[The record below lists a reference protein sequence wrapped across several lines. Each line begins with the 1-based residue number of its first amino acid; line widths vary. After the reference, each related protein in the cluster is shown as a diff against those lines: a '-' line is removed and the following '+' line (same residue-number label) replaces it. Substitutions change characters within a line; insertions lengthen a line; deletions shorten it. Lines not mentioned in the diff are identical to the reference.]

1 MRDRQRAS
9 GYLNLPGSLILNQAS
24 PAETPISLQKQA
36 CDRIALMSFE
46 TLYRSRLFLR
56 LFASTAVVLCLS
68 FAGVYFL
75 AVPYLQATVER
86 REAESA
92 RAILEIAYEQL
103 DLVHHSLERYRARV
117 LAEKRQQLRS
127 LIKALAVR
135 ADVLDKQVRNGRLTP
150 ALARQML
157 LEEIA
162 RTRPG
167 KDEYVFT
174 IGHDRTVLSHPEP
187 AWQGQDAAKAVDPDG
202 IQVAH
207 RTLDLARAEGEGF
220 FTYRWPRLGESK
232 PVEKMAFV
240 MDIPAFRMAIAT
252 ALFIGDIDGQVDARR
267 NEFFREL
274 RVSLNKIRIARTG
287 YLYIYD
293 RSGILLSHPSP
304 SLEGRSVATI
314 IDRRSSKPILDILNA
329 SSDATEPARYIWDM
343 PSDPGNFAY
352 EKVAWVR
359 YQKALDWHIA
369 ASVYQDEL
377 NETAITLRNRMLG
390 VLSLLLAVALGLVFL
405 LSRRMTAPLK
415 QLLDTTRQVTAGDLA
430 ARSPL
435 VQPDEIGAVSDAFNA
450 MLDRLQSV
458 VARLDDKNQVL
469 NATVGQLQRAMDEL
483 HITQDRLARTQRLAA
498 LGIVVDGIAHELNT
512 PLGIAVNTASLIN
525 AKVLKL
531 AGQIETG
538 IKRSELTNE
547 LQQLQEAAEL
557 LERNLHRAAG
567 LIENFK
573 DMSIDTK
580 RHEHTRFALDT
591 LVAGLCLQA
600 APNLPPQLT
609 LSHDIPPGLT
619 LEGYPELLKQV
630 ILQLIDNAR
639 QHGFEAR
646 TAGSICLSAKTSD
659 TGGVDL
665 SIRDDGIGI
674 APEIMDRI
682 FDPFF
687 TTKMGRG
694 GTGIGLSTVHNIVT
708 IALGGD
714 ITADSA
720 PGRGST
726 FILHLPLRTA

>member
-1 MRDRQRAS
+1 M
-9 GYLNLPGSLILNQAS
+9 SL
-24 PAETPISLQKQA
+24 
-36 CDRIALMSFE
+36 E

-56 LFASTAVVLCLS
+56 LFASTAMVLCLA
-68 FAGVYFL
+68 FVGVYFL
-75 AVPYLQATVER
+75 AVPFIQATVER
-86 REAESA
+86 REAEAA
-92 RAILEIAYEQL
+92 RAILDVAFDQL
-103 DLVHHSLERYRARV
+103 DLVHHGLERYRARV

-135 ADVLDKQVRNGRLTP
+135 ADVLDKQIRNGKLTS
-150 ALARQML
+150 AQAQQLL

-167 KDEYVFT
+167 KDEYVFA
-174 IGHDRTVLSHPEP
+174 ISYDQTVLSHPDP
-187 AWQGQDAAKAVDPDG
+187 AWQGQDAAKAVDPTG
-202 IQVAH
+202 MSVAR

-240 MDIPAFRMAIAT
+240 MDIPAFKMVIAT
-252 ALFIGDIDGQVDARR
+252 ALFIGDIDGQVEARR
-267 NEFFREL
+267 DEFFREL

-293 RSGILLSHPSP
+293 RSGLLLIHPSP

-314 IDRRSSKPILDILNA
+314 IDRRSGKPILDVLNA
-329 SSDATEPARYIWDM
+329 CSDGVEPARYIWDT
-343 PSDPGNFAY
+343 PSDPGNFVY

-359 YQKALDWHIA
+359 YQKGLDWHIA

-377 NETAITLRNRMLG
+377 NETATTVRNRMLG
-390 VLSLLLAVALGLVFL
+390 VLSLLLAVALCFVFL

-415 QLLDTTRQVTAGDLA
+415 QLLDTTRQVASGDLA

-435 VQPDEIGAVSDAFNA
+435 AQPDEIGTVSDAFNA

-458 VARLDDKNQVL
+458 VAKLDDKNQVL
-469 NATVGQLQRAMDEL
+469 NATVDQLQRAMDEL
-483 HITQDRLARTQRLAA
+483 HMTQDRLARTQRLAA

-512 PLGIAVNTASLIN
+512 PLGVAVNTASLIN

-538 IKRSELTNE
+538 IKRSEMANE
-547 LQQLQEAAEL
+547 LQQLQEAADL

-580 RHEHTRFALDT
+580 RHEHARFALDT
-591 LVAGLCLQA
+591 LVAGLCAQA
-600 APNLPPQLT
+600 APSLPPQLK

-619 LEGYPELLKQV
+619 LEGYPELLEQV

-639 QHGFEAR
+639 QHGFEGR
-646 TAGSICLSAKTSD
+646 TAGSIWLSARTSD
-659 TGGVDL
+659 SGDIEL
-665 SIRDDGIGI
+665 RIRDDGIGI

-708 IALGGD
+708 IALGGN
-714 ITADSA
+714 ITVESA
-720 PGRGST
+720 PGQGSA

>member
-1 MRDRQRAS
+1 M
-9 GYLNLPGSLILNQAS
+9 SL
-24 PAETPISLQKQA
+24 
-36 CDRIALMSFE
+36 E

-56 LFASTAVVLCLS
+56 LFASTAMVLCLA
-68 FAGVYFL
+68 FVGVYFL
-75 AVPYLQATVER
+75 AVPFIQATVER
-86 REAESA
+86 REAEAA
-92 RAILEIAYEQL
+92 RAILDVAFDQL
-103 DLVHHSLERYRARV
+103 DLVHHGLERYRARV

-135 ADVLDKQVRNGRLTP
+135 ADVLDKQIRNGKLTS
-150 ALARQML
+150 AQAQQLL

-167 KDEYVFT
+167 KDEYVFA
-174 IGHDRTVLSHPEP
+174 ISYDQTVLSHPDP
-187 AWQGQDAAKAVDPDG
+187 AWQGQDAAKAVDPTG
-202 IQVAH
+202 MSVAR

-240 MDIPAFRMAIAT
+240 MDIPAFKMVIAT
-252 ALFIGDIDGQVDARR
+252 ALFIGDIDGQVEARR
-267 NEFFREL
+267 DEFFREL

-293 RSGILLSHPSP
+293 RSGLLLIHPSP

-314 IDRRSSKPILDILNA
+314 IDRRSGKPILDVLNA
-329 SSDATEPARYIWDM
+329 SSDGVEPARYIWDT
-343 PSDPGNFAY
+343 PSDPGNFVY

-359 YQKALDWHIA
+359 YQKGLDWHIA

-377 NETAITLRNRMLG
+377 NETATTVRNRMLG
-390 VLSLLLAVALGLVFL
+390 VLSLLLAVAIGFVFL

-415 QLLDTTRQVTAGDLA
+415 QLLDTTRQVASGDLA

-435 VQPDEIGAVSDAFNA
+435 AQPDEIGTVSDAFNA

-458 VARLDDKNQVL
+458 VAKLDDKNQVL
-469 NATVGQLQRAMDEL
+469 NATVDQLQRAMDEL
-483 HITQDRLARTQRLAA
+483 HMTQDRLARTQRLAA

-512 PLGIAVNTASLIN
+512 PLGVAVNTASLIN

-538 IKRSELTNE
+538 IKRSEMANE

-591 LVAGLCLQA
+591 LVAGLCTQA
-600 APNLPPQLT
+600 APSLPPQLK
-609 LSHDIPPGLT
+609 LSHDIPPGLA
-619 LEGYPELLKQV
+619 LEGYPELLEQV

-639 QHGFEAR
+639 QHGFEGR
-646 TAGSICLSAKTSD
+646 TAGSIWLSARTSD
-659 TGGVDL
+659 SGDIEL
-665 SIRDDGIGI
+665 RIRDDGIGI

-708 IALGGD
+708 IALGGN
-714 ITADSA
+714 ITVESA
-720 PGRGST
+720 PGQGSS
-726 FILHLPLRTA
+726 FILNLPLRTA